1 MTVKTILNLPIATSV
16 NTSDIIL
23 VSQGGVTKQAT
34 VALVPG
40 TTGSVSSVGG
50 TAPISSTG
58 GANPT
63 ISITAATTSVAGS
76 MSAAD
81 KTKLD
86 GVAPGATANAGTVTS
101 VAMTVPA
108 ALTVSGSPVT
118 SSGTFAITMTAGYT
132 IPATASQTN
141 WDTAYTDRNKWD
153 GGATGLTAATGRT
166 SLGATT
172 VGGNL
177 FTLTNPTA
185 VTFPRFNADNT
196 VSTLDAAT
204 FRAAI
209 GAGTSSATGTVT
221 SASVVSAN
229 GFAGTVATASTTPAI
244 TISTSITGLLKGNG
258 TAMSAATVRTD
269 YAEPTTAL
277 ATGLLK
283 NTTTTGA
290 HTIAVQADVTALLGT
305 GSITNTM
312 LANGAVA
319 NLSGTN
325 SGDNAANTT
334 YASDYRAAN
343 FVAGTNYQAPIGTIS
358 GIAKGNGANA
368 LTAATAADITGQLLT
383 GYVSGSGTVAATDT
397 ILQAINKLNGN
408 DGLKANLA
416 SPTLTGQV
424 SIVGTGALLPASTT
438 MAAATGNTAALM
450 VQSQG
455 TGGTAGAAFMSF
467 HRPSSYAAHIGIDTD
482 NFWKVGGWS
491 AGGVSYKIWH
501 EGVDGAGSGMD
512 SDLLDGQHGSYYA
525 PIASPTFTGTV
536 TATAFAGSGAS
547 LTGLTSGQITTALGY
562 TPGNPGGVAV
572 SVIST
577 NTTAVS
583 GTSYVLTAN
592 LDLTLPTSPSAG
604 AQVKLSN
611 RSGVITCRVLRNG
624 QNIMNLAEDMTID
637 DLTASVSLVFA
648 DATRGWVL
656 L

>member
-290 HTIAVQADVTALLGT
+290 HTIAVQADVTALLGA

-416 SPTLTGQV
+416 SPTFTGV
-424 SIVGTGALLPASTT
+424 VTSPRFASTIVTGTAPLDVASTT
-438 MAAATGNTAALM
+438 TVTNL
-450 VQSQG
+450 
-455 TGGTAGAAFMSF
+455 
-467 HRPSSYAAHIGIDTD
+467 
-482 NFWKVGGWS
+482 S
-491 AGGVSYKIWH
+491 A
-501 EGVDGAGSGMD
+501 
-512 SDLLDGQHGSYYA
+512 DLLDGQQGSYYA